1 MVRSIPV
8 PAERTSFWD
17 RDLGYPH
24 AVVVVATALL
34 TGLGFHFTL
43 GYGGVGVRA
52 ILPMAGAALGFL
64 LVLGRVA
71 RKNRVVHWLTGIPFA
86 VVSTTAVGILALIG
100 GVLPEAAIQRQFGAP
115 SVWASWPF
123 LMAMLLMMANL
134 VGSIGKRALPLTY
147 ANVLYLLSHA
157 GLAISIGGGAVS
169 ALALERNVAV
179 LYEGR
184 PTKVAYDAQEREIP
198 LPFTLTL
205 RKFEMDTFPPTLA
218 VVTLNPKAP
227 KGMDVAP
234 GSRFVEPGMKENIQG
249 HKVEVLEYLPK
260 AVLAGETWRTVPWKS
275 AAPAAKVRVTGPDG
289 KAKVDWVSSGSVE
302 TSSAMIPLGEN
313 AALVMPEPR
322 PKRFRSLVEITE
334 NGAKRE
340 VGIEVNQKATVAGY
354 DLYQL
359 SYDEKLG
366 AASPYSVIEVVRDR
380 GIPVVYLGMVLMS
393 LGAILHLWNGVGAKK

>member
-1 MVRSIPV
+1 MVRSL
-8 PAERTSFWD
+8 PAPAQRIAFWD
-17 RDLGYPH
+17 RDLGYLH
-24 AVVVVATALL
+24 AVVAVTTALL
-34 TGLGFHFTL
+34 LGLGFHFTL
-43 GYGGVGVRA
+43 GYRGVGVQA
-52 ILPMAGAALGFL
+52 LLPISGAALGFL
-64 LVLGRVA
+64 LVLGRVG

-86 VVSTTAVGILALIG
+86 VVSTTSVGVLALVG
-100 GVLPEAAIQRQFGAP
+100 GVLPESTIQERFGAP

-123 LMAMLLMMANL
+123 LMAMLMMMANL
-134 VGSIGKRALPLTY
+134 IGSIGKRALPLTY

-157 GLAISIGGGAVS
+157 GLAIAIGGGALS
-169 ALALERNVAV
+169 ALALERNIAV

-184 PTKVAYDAQEREIP
+184 PTNVAYDAQEREIP

-205 RKFEMDTFPPTLA
+205 RKFEMDTFAPTLA

-234 GSRFVEPGMKENIQG
+234 GSKFVEAGMRETIQG

-260 AVLAGETWRTVPWKS
+260 AVLAGENWRAVPWKS

-289 KAKVDWVSSGSVE
+289 KAKVDWVSSGSIE
-302 TSSAMIPLGEN
+302 TSSAMVPLGEN
-313 AALVMPEPR
+313 TALVMPEPR
-322 PKRFRSLVEITE
+322 PKRFHSKVEITE
-334 NGAKRE
+334 KGAKRE

-359 SYDEKLG
+359 SYDETLG

-380 GIPVVYLGMVLMS
+380 GIPVVYLGMILMS